1 MLGSYGEAEESAHP
15 SKLSTLLAGAA
26 AGISGWV
33 VPSLQPVPMPWD
45 TLAWY

>member
-26 AGISGWV
+26 GISGWV

-45 TLAWY
+45 TLVWY